1 VGLGQFGKLIKQLA
15 GMVPGGVD
23 ESMLPEI
30 PVSTEPVAFAVAL
43 DRGEFESAL
52 VLPAT
57 ALTLV
62 YDQAVRGLSQAVPPA
77 VGGEAAKP

>member
-1 VGLGQFGKLIKQLA
+1 
-15 GMVPGGVD
+15 
-23 ESMLPEI
+23 
-30 PVSTEPVAFAVAL
+30 VAFALSL

-62 YDQAVRGLSQAVPPA
+62 YDQAVRGLSQAVPTA
-77 VGGEAAKP
+77 VGSEAAKP